1 MLKVVLAD
9 DEPYIVQGISMIID
23 WAKEGFEIVG
33 EASNGVDALELI
45 KKYDPDLVIA
55 DIMMPQMTGLELL
68 EKVRTEN
75 ISGADFVILSGY
87 SEFDYAKTAMKFGSL
102 DYLLK
107 PLDKD
112 ELLGILEKVRESE
125 RSKTAMGIKDN
136 SATEAWSTMVSS
148 FVMNFE
154 SQEDGSDEM
163 LTSKVLDRKII
174 DSLIHAVETN
184 RKEDITVLTS
194 KVYSEMEKLENR
206 FVTMG
211 TNYLIYGLI
220 HLAADV
226 EADIN
231 QQEILKNIAYS
242 AFENTNSQNA
252 LMNLNNM
259 LIEYSEYLVQLR
271 GNQSQ
276 NVLSSVE
283 ADIRISYKENLT
295 LKDFGKK
302 YFVNSAYLGQMFK
315 KQYGESFK
323 DYLNNIR
330 VDKAKE
336 LLLNSDMKVNEIAS
350 EVGYNDVDYFI
361 NRFIARIGCTP
372 ARFRKMNK

>member
-23 WAKEGFEIVG
+23 WEQEGFEIVG
-33 EASNGVDALELI
+33 VADNGLSALEII
-45 KKYDPDLVIA
+45 KQKDPDLVIA

-75 ISGADFVILSGY
+75 VSDANFVILSGY
-87 SEFDYAKTAMKFGSL
+87 SEFDYAKTAMKYGSL

-112 ELLGILEKVRESE
+112 ELLGILEKVRESD
-125 RSKTAMGIKDN
+125 RVKNSMNKNPDSIKE
-136 SATEAWSTMVSS
+136 SWSTMVGS
-148 FVMNFE
+148 FLRNFE
-154 SQEDGSDEM
+154 SQDDGSDEL
-163 LTSKVLDRKII
+163 LTSKVIDRKII

-184 RKEDITVLTS
+184 QKEEITMLTAT
-194 KVYSEMEKLENR
+194 VYSEMEKLEPR

-231 QQEILKNIAYS
+231 QQEILRNIARS
-242 AFENTNSQNA
+242 AFEDTDSSNA
-252 LMNLNNM
+252 LLNLNNM
-259 LIEYSEYLVQLR
+259 LIEFSEYLVQLR

-283 ADIRISYKENLT
+283 ADIRVSYKENLT

-315 KQYGESFK
+315 KQYGISFK
-323 DYLNNIR
+323 DYLNDVR

-372 ARFRKMNK
+372 ARFRKMSK

>member
-1 MLKVVLAD
+1 MLKVLLAD

-23 WAKEGFEIVG
+23 WEQEGFEIVG
-33 EASNGVDALELI
+33 AASNGQEALQLI
-45 KKYDPDLVIA
+45 KSKNPDLVIA

-75 ISGADFVILSGY
+75 ISDANFVILSGY
-87 SEFDYAKTAMKFGSL
+87 SEFDYAKTAMKYGSL

-112 ELLGILEKVRESE
+112 ELLGILEKVRNSDRVKNAVNSSTVESQ
-125 RSKTAMGIKDN
+125 D
-136 SATEAWSTMVSS
+136 AWGTMVSS
-148 FVMNFE
+148 FMRNFE
-154 SQEDGSDEM
+154 SPEEGSEE
-163 LTSKVLDRKII
+163 LLSSKVLDRKTI

-184 RKEDITVLTS
+184 RKEDITSIAS
-194 KVYSEMEKLENR
+194 KVYAKMETIENKY
-206 FVTMG
+206 VVMG
-211 TNYLIYGLI
+211 MNYLIYGLI
-220 HLAADV
+220 HLAAEV

-231 QQEILKNIAYS
+231 QQEILRNIATS
-242 AFENTNSQNA
+242 AFENTTSKNA
-252 LMNLNNM
+252 KKNLTDM
-259 LIEYSEYLVQLR
+259 LTEYSEYLVQLR

-276 NVLSSVE
+276 NVLSAVE
-283 ADIRISYKENLT
+283 ADIRVSFKENLT

-323 DYLNNIR
+323 DYLNNVR

-336 LLLNSDMKVNEIAS
+336 LLLNTDMKMNEIAS

>member
-1 MLKVVLAD
+1 MLKVLLAD

-23 WAKEGFEIVG
+23 WENEGFEIVG
-33 EASNGVDALELI
+33 AANNGQDALELI
-45 KKYDPDLVIA
+45 KAKDPDLVIA

-75 ISGADFVILSGY
+75 ISDANFVILSGY
-87 SEFDYAKTAMKFGSL
+87 SEFDYAKTAMKYGSL

-112 ELLGILEKVRESE
+112 ELLSILEKVRNSE
-125 RSKTAMGIKDN
+125 RVKNSNREYTDN
-136 SATEAWSTMVSS
+136 RLEPWGMMVNS
-148 FVMNFE
+148 FVRNFE
-154 SQEDGSDEM
+154 SPGDDSEELLS
-163 LTSKVLDRKII
+163 SKVLDRKVI

-184 RKEDITVLTS
+184 RKEEIISLTEVLYA
-194 KVYSEMEKLENR
+194 KMEHTENKY
-206 FVTMG
+206 VGMG
-211 TNYLIYGLI
+211 TNYLVYGLI
-220 HLAADV
+220 HLAAEV

-231 QQEILKNIAYS
+231 QQEILRNIATS
-242 AFENTNSQNA
+242 AFENTDSQNA
-252 LMNLNNM
+252 LSNLTNM
-259 LIEYSEYLVQLR
+259 LTEYSEYLVQLR

-283 ADIRISYKENLT
+283 ADIKIFYKENLT

-323 DYLNNIR
+323 DYLNNVRI
-330 VDKAKE
+330 DKAKE
-336 LLLNSDMKVNEIAS
+336 LLLATDMKMNEIAS

-372 ARFRKMNK
+372 ARFRKMSQ